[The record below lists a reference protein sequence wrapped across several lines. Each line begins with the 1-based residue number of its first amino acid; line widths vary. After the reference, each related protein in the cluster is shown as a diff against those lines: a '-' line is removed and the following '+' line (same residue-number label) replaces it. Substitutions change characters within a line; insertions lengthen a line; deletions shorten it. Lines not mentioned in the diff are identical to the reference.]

1 MKYYYLIMDS
11 RAITDID
18 NATVFEHCETLKEA
32 KENKDDYG
40 DDCIIARYEEHGDK
54 LKNPVIIN

>member
-1 MKYYYLIMDS
+1 MDG

-18 NATVFEHCETLKEA
+18 NATVFEHCETPEEA

-40 DDCIIARYEEHGDK
+40 DDCVIVRYEEHGDK